1 MQCDCPAGAHAH
13 FSHVCI
19 RTSVTCTGGHV
30 HSRQAEKERK
40 KTADQEAAGE
50 DEDDHMDGMSETGID
65 EDDKPRARW
74 KTWHFWKKILPIV
87 FSLIMFVAG
96 MLLLV
101 IGDSVV

>member
-1 MQCDCPAGAHAH
+1 MHC
-13 FSHVCI
+13 
-19 RTSVTCTGGHV
+19 
-30 HSRQAEKERK
+30 RQAEKERK
-40 KTADQEAAGE
+40 KTADQEVAGE

-87 FSLIMFVAG
+87 FSIVMFIAG